1 VGGFDTVD
9 PTAQGAASEQWL
21 RDDMELDR
29 LRTVVGE
36 EIERAL
42 QRLPEVAQVVGCAVG
57 TVKSRLRGLA
67 PRGARH
73 SRTTRGRDDDL

>member
-1 VGGFDTVD
+1 
-9 PTAQGAASEQWL
+9 
-21 RDDMELDR
+21 
-29 LRTVVGE
+29 LRTIVGE

-42 QRLPEVAQVVGCAVG
+42 QRLPEAARTVILLDLEGLTETEVAQVVGCAVG

>member
-57 TVKSRLRGLA
+57 TVKSRL
-67 PRGARH
+67 ARARATRRETLKDYTR
-73 SRTTRGRDDDL
+73 SRR

>member
-1 VGGFDTVD
+1 
-9 PTAQGAASEQWL
+9 
-21 RDDMELDR
+21 MELDR
-29 LRTVVGE
+29 LRTIVGE

-57 TVKSRLRGLA
+57 TVKSRLARGLA